1 MRTNGFQ
8 GQVTTFCK
16 VETYATKAG
25 YFRREVI
32 TYMLLLILSHQ
43 KTLLP
48 VEHYLNSIHEKNG
61 SVAEISYRASVK
73 IPKCR
78 YLIWGVVKYSGS
90 DSHHKV

>member
-8 GQVTTFCK
+8 GQVTIFCK

-48 VEHYLNSIHEKNG
+48 VEHYLNSIHEKKRLRGRNILSCVG
-61 SVAEISYRASVK
+61 KNS
-73 IPKCR
+73 
-78 YLIWGVVKYSGS
+78 
-90 DSHHKV
+90 KV